1 MDLLISILII
11 FISSIFIH
19 YYLLNSLTT
28 YSPKHIKDNKFR
40 FYLTLFIASFYSL
53 IITILY
59 DIFSSTFSVS
69 ILVSFGVLSIFSWYF
84 YRRGALT
91 NDYDYL
97 KQIMINNS
105 NNIYLSK
112 KLLDKVKNES
122 NSDVDNNHDESV
134 LKLVNH
140 ILKKQTA
147 QTKVIHYFIK
157 QSEL

>member
-28 YSPKHIKDNKFR
+28 YSPKHVKDNKFR

-91 NDYDYL
+91 TDYDYL

>member
-28 YSPKHIKDNKFR
+28 YSPKHVKDNKFR

-59 DIFSSTFSVS
+59 DIFSSSFSVS
-69 ILVSFGVLSIFSWYF
+69 ILISFGVLSIFSWYF

-91 NDYDYL
+91 TEYDYL

>member
-28 YSPKHIKDNKFR
+28 YSPKHVKDNKFR

-59 DIFSSTFSVS
+59 DIFSSSFSVS

>member
-28 YSPKHIKDNKFR
+28 YSPKHVKDNKFR

-59 DIFSSTFSVS
+59 DIFSSSFSVS

-112 KLLDKVKNES
+112 KLLDKVKKES
-122 NSDVDNNHDESV
+122 NSEVDNNHDESV

>member
-28 YSPKHIKDNKFR
+28 YSPKHVKDNKFR